1 MGDEQKDLIEQEDV
15 LMMTDDDFMK
25 KYSRLVYYY
34 VNKYFS
40 NIAKAIE
47 QETNLNM
54 DDLIQSGMLGLVTA
68 RRDFKTELG
77 FKFTTFAVPRIL
89 GYIRKAVRDSQ
100 KIRIT
105 NEVYEI
111 KGKISRMKLHDEEV
125 ESIAKLLEVSVRDVK
140 TAKEFN
146 PRTIS
151 LQTPL
156 NKEVNKEKVTLEN
169 TLIDKKT
176 SMTLDD
182 VIKKMIITAFLSTLC
197 SKEKF
202 VWELHAKN
210 MTQAAIGKRLG
221 VTQTQI
227 SRILKGIYKKAEEY
241 GNKHSLRD
249 IGKTRFEKTIENH
262 VRQSSHGNWLDI
274 AESNGVSRGAFWYR
288 LREGWS
294 YEMAATQPLGS
305 QGTRKNKQVI

>member
-1 MGDEQKDLIEQEDV
+1 MGNEQKDLIEQEDV
-15 LMMTDDDFMK
+15 LTMTDDDFMK

-40 NIAKAIE
+40 NISKAIE

-125 ESIAKLLEVSVRDVK
+125 ENIAELLEVSTRDVK

-151 LQTPL
+151 LQAPL
-156 NKEVNKEKVTLEN
+156 NKELNEEQVTLE
-169 TLIDKKT
+169 TKLIDKKT

-182 VIKKMIITAFLSTLC
+182 VVKKMIITAFLSTLC

-210 MTQAAIGKRLG
+210 ITQAAIGKRLG

-241 GNKHSLRD
+241 GNKHGLRD
-249 IGKTRFEKTIENH
+249 DCKTRFKKINVNH

-274 AESNGVSRGAFWYR
+274 AKSNGVSRGAFWYR
-288 LREGWS
+288 MREGWS
-294 YEMAATQPLGS
+294 YEMTATQPLGN

>member
-1 MGDEQKDLIEQEDV
+1 M
-15 LMMTDDDFMK
+15 
-25 KYSRLVYYY
+25 
-34 VNKYFS
+34 
-40 NIAKAIE
+40 
-47 QETNLNM
+47 
-54 DDLIQSGMLGLVTA
+54 
-68 RRDFKTELG
+68 
-77 FKFTTFAVPRIL
+77 
-89 GYIRKAVRDSQ
+89 
-100 KIRIT
+100 
-105 NEVYEI
+105 
-111 KGKISRMKLHDEEV
+111 

-176 SMTLDD
+176 SMTLDN

>member
-1 MGDEQKDLIEQEDV
+1 
-15 LMMTDDDFMK
+15 
-25 KYSRLVYYY
+25 
-34 VNKYFS
+34 
-40 NIAKAIE
+40 
-47 QETNLNM
+47 
-54 DDLIQSGMLGLVTA
+54 
-68 RRDFKTELG
+68 
-77 FKFTTFAVPRIL
+77 
-89 GYIRKAVRDSQ
+89 
-100 KIRIT
+100 
-105 NEVYEI
+105 
-111 KGKISRMKLHDEEV
+111 MKLHDEEV

-176 SMTLDD
+176 SMTLDN

-249 IGKTRFEKTIENH
+249 IGKTRFEKQLKIT
-262 VRQSSHGNWLDI
+262 
-274 AESNGVSRGAFWYR
+274 
-288 LREGWS
+288 
-294 YEMAATQPLGS
+294 
-305 QGTRKNKQVI
+305 